1 MRDRYNECKHNRLQ
15 QQAERLFSLLRYI
28 APPNSIDVSRCTA
41 NRRKICKMGGF
52 LECYALRGDGQTYT
66 VCRMRQI
73 SVQCCADR
81 FQPVSHTS
89 HSQEQQSRQSNQHRA
104 AETAIQGS
112 EDDPAKAST
121 RAERTAQRGEEGRLP
136 CDPRSARRR
145 GRQFRP
151 RHARAAWQP
160 SLPAWGGFCGYINLR
175 PGSLLALAEQVD
187 LSRFRMS
194 IPYRSL
200 AGLNQA
206 RFSHAFT
213 TKCDRSR

>member
-1 MRDRYNECKHNRLQ
+1 MGVMVRRTRFVESARCPCNAAGAVSD
-15 QQAERLFSLLRYI
+15 LFRTHPLI
-28 APPNSIDVSRCTA
+28 GI
-41 NRRKICKMGGF
+41 
-52 LECYALRGDGQTYT
+52 E
-66 VCRMRQI
+66 
-73 SVQCCADR
+73 
-81 FQPVSHTS
+81 
-89 HSQEQQSRQSNQHRA
+89 QSRQSNQHRA